1 LEYDAHVTGE
11 AAPPFGVGGPTT
23 AAWREDALMRA
34 EELEALTDWFVAQRA
49 DGAASATLKAKLKK
63 SIDSHLE
70 ATREAAEGK
79 DSRGWLAHILSA
91 LRGSGVE
98 RALGN
103 IDAVETHLLRLAP
116 PDYVR
121 GQLPSLLAQINRFLP
136 KDDPRRMHVSAIV
149 DRLDTHVPTRRGAR
163 PPSPKHLE
171 SFERDAIVDAY
182 HAASSQRRRDLIRVR
197 SFRNVILATA
207 FLLLLVAAAVAVL
220 GAVRPDAIS
229 LCFKP
234 GRTPVCPTGAAP
246 TSTDIWLVEVVGLV
260 SASVAAA
267 FSLRNIRGTST
278 PYSLPVALAL
288 LKLPTGALTAVLGL
302 LLMRGEFV
310 PGLSALDSSAQ
321 IISWAVVFGYAQ
333 QLFTGLVDQQAK
345 SVLQDVGGRGAAGDR
360 PTSSGS

>member
-1 LEYDAHVTGE
+1 MKGE
-11 AAPPFGVGGPTT
+11 AAPPFGVGGPTS

-34 EELEALTDWFVAQRA
+34 EELGALTEWLVAQSS
-49 DGAASATLKAKLKK
+49 DDTTATLKAKFKR
-63 SIDSHLE
+63 SIDSHLK
-70 ATREAAEGK
+70 AAREAAEGK
-79 DSRGWLAHILSA
+79 DPRGRVAHMLSA

-116 PDYVR
+116 TDYLR
-121 GQLPSLLAQINRFLP
+121 GQLPSLMSQINRFLP
-136 KDDPRRMHVSAIV
+136 KDDPRRIRVSAIV
-149 DRLDTHVPTRRGAR
+149 DRLDNHLPPRSGAR
-163 PPSPKHLE
+163 PASRKHLE
-171 SFERDAIVDAY
+171 PFERDAIVDAY

-220 GAVRPDAIS
+220 GAVRPDAIQ

-246 TSTDIWLVEVVGLV
+246 TSTDIWLVELVGLV

-267 FSLRNIRGTST
+267 FSLRNLRGTST

-360 PTSSGS
+360 PISSGN

>member
-1 LEYDAHVTGE
+1 VTGE
-11 AAPPFGVGGPTT
+11 SPPPFGVGGPTT

-34 EELEALTDWFVAQRA
+34 EELDALSNWLVAQPSDDAR
-49 DGAASATLKAKLKK
+49 SAELKEKLKK
-63 SIDSHLE
+63 SIGSHLD
-70 ATREAAEGK
+70 AAREAAEGK
-79 DSRGWLAHILSA
+79 DSRAPVVHILSA
-91 LRGSGVE
+91 LRGSEVE

-103 IDAVETHLLRLAP
+103 IDAAETHLLRLASS
-116 PDYVR
+116 DYVR
-121 GQLPSLLAQINRFLP
+121 GQLPSLLSQINRFLP
-136 KDDPRRMHVSAIV
+136 KDDPRRLRVSAIA
-149 DRLDTHVPTRRGAR
+149 DRLDKHVPTRAGTR
-163 PPSPKHLE
+163 PPSPQPLE
-171 SFERDAIVDAY
+171 PFERDAIVDAY

-207 FLLLLVAAAVAVL
+207 FLLLLVAGALAVL
-220 GAVRPDAIS
+220 GVVRPDAIP

-234 GRTPVCPTGAAP
+234 GRTQVCPTGDAP
-246 TSTDIWLVEVVGLV
+246 TSTDMWLVEVVGLV

-360 PTSSGS
+360 PTSSGN